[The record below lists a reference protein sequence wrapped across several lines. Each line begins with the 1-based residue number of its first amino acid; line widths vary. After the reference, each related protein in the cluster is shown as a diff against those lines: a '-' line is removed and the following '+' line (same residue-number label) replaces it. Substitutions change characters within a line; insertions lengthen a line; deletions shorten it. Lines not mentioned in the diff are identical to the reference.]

1 MSNNNEVN
9 LIKDLFKGFDKPVYL
24 HNLFLSDDDKN
35 STIKQINLGDIAVG
49 NEIEK
54 LRNQLSSYF
63 KEEELSIGLLNSGT
77 SALHLSLENL
87 NLNNNTDVLIS
98 PITFISPVNAIKY
111 AGGNPFFIDINLKT
125 LNMSPLALEE
135 FLSNHTKKIEGKL
148 INNISGNEI
157 KGLIHVDVFGQIGEL
172 DKIYQI
178 CQDFGIFCIEDAA
191 ESFGSKLNNTNVGK
205 YCDLVAGSFNGNK
218 IISGGGGGFVGSK
231 NINLVKKIV
240 NMSNQSKIGSEWE
253 YDHEEIG
260 YNYRISNLQASM
272 ISSQLKNIDEIISKK
287 RNLHNFYKKYFNNT
301 EITLF
306 EEADNNHSNYWLNAI
321 KLNLKEVEV
330 DNLLTIL
337 NKEGIKCRKIWK
349 IMTEINHIKQNNN
362 SYNLDN
368 SENICNKVI
377 NIPSGLDICS
387 HFLNND

>member
-1 MSNNNEVN
+1 MSNNNEIN

-24 HNLFLSDDDKN
+24 HKLFLSDDDKN

-191 ESFGSKLNNTNVGK
+191 
-205 YCDLVAGSFNGNK
+205 
-218 IISGGGGGFVGSK
+218 
-231 NINLVKKIV
+231 
-240 NMSNQSKIGSEWE
+240 
-253 YDHEEIG
+253 DHLAV
-260 YNYRISNLQASM
+260 S
-272 ISSQLKNIDEIISKK
+272 
-287 RNLHNFYKKYFNNT
+287 
-301 EITLF
+301 
-306 EEADNNHSNYWLNAI
+306 
-321 KLNLKEVEV
+321 
-330 DNLLTIL
+330 
-337 NKEGIKCRKIWK
+337 
-349 IMTEINHIKQNNN
+349 
-362 SYNLDN
+362 
-368 SENICNKVI
+368 
-377 NIPSGLDICS
+377 
-387 HFLNND
+387 

>member
-1 MSNNNEVN
+1 MLNNNEIN
-9 LIKDLFKGFDKPVYL
+9 LIKDLFKGIDKPLYL
-24 HNLFLSDDDKN
+24 HNLFLTDEDKN
-35 STIKQINLGDIAVG
+35 SAIKQINLGDIAVG

-54 LRNQLSSYF
+54 LINQLSSYF

-178 CQDFGIFCIEDAA
+178 CQDFEIFCIEDAA
-191 ESFGSKLNNTNVGK
+191 ESFGSKLNNTNIGK

-240 NMSNQSKIGSEWE
+240 NMANQSKIGNEWE
-253 YDHEEIG
+253 YDHG
-260 YNYRISNLQASM
+260 AMRYNYRIINLQASM
-272 ISSQLKNIDEIISKK
+272 ISSQLQNIEEIISNK
-287 RNLHNFYKKYFNNT
+287 RSLHNVYKKYFNNT
-301 EITLF
+301 DITLF
-306 EEADNNHSNYWLNAI
+306 EEADNNQSNYWLNAI

-368 SENICNKVI
+368 SKNICNKVI
-377 NIPSGLDICS
+377 NIPSGLDIYS
-387 HFLNND
+387 HFFK